1 MFFGKKDCGGNFRS
15 GKIFALLVL
24 LVLLPVAHVFAATH
38 QYNERGYDIK
48 ISYNDSAHPGD
59 AVFVRLDI
67 STPDITISS
76 QKATGTLVLY
86 VNGSASRKASFYSL
100 KDIGEEKSLLA
111 GIPLSTWWTPEVT
124 FRIGITC
131 TVSGKQ
137 SAQIELPFRLI
148 EKKFDSD
155 TLYLNSSNTSIIT
168 NTSTE
173 KKQQSDRLS
182 EIIWKI
188 NPSSVY
194 QASAF
199 TPPTESKR
207 FTSYFGDRRVYSYS
221 TGGSST
227 SEHYGNDY
235 GIPTGSSVKACAS
248 GKVVLAEWRIATGY
262 SVVVEH
268 LPGLYSLYYHMSEL
282 KCKEGD
288 IVKVGDEIGK
298 SGATGLAT
306 GPHLHWEVRLNGYA
320 VDPIFFTSD
329 FAFQNK

>member
-1 MFFGKKDCGGNFRS
+1 ML
-15 GKIFALLVL
+15 ILLVPL
-24 LVLLPVAHVFAATH
+24 SLAHVFAATH

-67 STPDITISS
+67 STPDISISS
-76 QKATGTLVLY
+76 QKASGTLVLY

-131 TVSGKQ
+131 TVPGKQ
-137 SAQIELPFRLI
+137 SAQIELPFKLVD
-148 EKKFDSD
+148 KKFDSD
-155 TLYLNSSNTSIIT
+155 TVYLNASNTGIVT
-168 NTSTE
+168 NTSKE
-173 KKQQSDRLS
+173 KKQQSDKLS

-207 FTSYFGDRRVYSYS
+207 FTSYFGDRRVYAYS

-235 GIPTGSSVKACAS
+235 GIPTGSSVCACAD
-248 GKVVLAEWRIATGY
+248 GKVVLSEWRIATGY
-262 SVVVEH
+262 SVVIEH
-268 LPGLYSLYYHMSEL
+268 LPGLYSIYYHMSEL
-282 KCKEGD
+282 ECEVGD
-288 IVKVGDEIGK
+288 SVKVGDEIGK

-306 GPHLHWEVRLNGYA
+306 GPHLHWEMRLNGYA
-320 VDPIFFTSD
+320 VDPIFFTTD
-329 FAFQNK
+329 FAFQDN